1 MTINS
6 SDSGATPIA
15 HVRARLTGRLSTT
28 AVVFMVVAAAA
39 PLSVVASTVPLG
51 IAAGN
56 GAAYPATYV
65 VCLVPLLL
73 FAVGLTS
80 MARHVPRA
88 GGFYTFIAH
97 GMGRHSG
104 VGAGYLALLS
114 YTALQ
119 GAVYAYFGA
128 VVEGF
133 VSSHGG
139 PDVSWYLYA
148 LAAMG
153 AVGAL
158 GYRRIELSGRVLG
171 VLLICEVGIVLVLD
185 AAVIG
190 RGGVGGFSTAA
201 LNPTAFGAGAP
212 GIALIFAIAGYIGF
226 EATVVF
232 RDEVRDP
239 DRTIPRATYAAL
251 FLIAGF
257 YTLTSWAIVSAW
269 GDTRAVQMATD
280 NAQGMMTETASRYLG
295 AAAGDLIHVFLIT
308 SIFAAL
314 LSLHNVLARY
324 LFAMGTTAALP
335 SWCGRRHRTHA
346 SPHVASL
353 TQTASAAVLV
363 AVSAATGLDPVNE
376 VFASLAGI
384 SSMGILAL
392 LTLTSAAVVVY
403 FRRVHRTGRRWHTV
417 LAPSLGL
424 LGLAVLLAMTA
435 ANLPLLVGGSD
446 MIAGIIDTLLV
457 GTFLGGIALA
467 AVRRHAGRGEVA
479 PRGVSP

>member
-1 MTINS
+1 MTFNHS
-6 SDSGATPIA
+6 NPNAAPA
-15 HVRARLTGRLSTT
+15 VQVRERLTGRLSTT

-65 VCLVPLLL
+65 VCVVPLLL
-73 FAVGLTS
+73 FAIGLTA
-80 MARHVPRA
+80 MARHVPHA

-104 VGAGYLALLS
+104 LGAGYLALLS

-128 VVEGF
+128 VVKGF

-139 PDVSWYLYA
+139 PDVPWYLYA
-148 LAAMG
+148 LAAMA

-158 GYRRIELSGRVLG
+158 GYRRIELSGKVLG
-171 VLLICEVGIVLVLD
+171 ALLICEVGIVLILD
-185 AAVIG
+185 AAIIR
-190 RGGVGGFSTAA
+190 RGGAEGFSTAA
-201 LNPTAFGAGAP
+201 LAPSAFATGAP
-212 GIALIFAIAGYIGF
+212 GIALIFAITGYIGF
-226 EATVVF
+226 EATIVF

-239 DRTIPRATYAAL
+239 DRTIPRATYTAL
-251 FLIAGF
+251 LLIGGF

-269 GDTRAVQMATD
+269 GDTHAVQMATD
-280 NAQGMMTETASRYLG
+280 NAQGMITSTASRYLG
-295 AAAGDLIHVFLIT
+295 PAAGDLTQIFLIT

-314 LSLHNVLARY
+314 LSLHNVLTRY
-324 LFAMGTTAALP
+324 VFAMGATDALP
-335 SWCGRRHRTHA
+335 SRCGRTHRTHA

-363 AVSAATGLDPVNE
+363 AVSAAAGLDPVTE
-376 VFASLAGI
+376 VFACMAGV
-384 SSMGILAL
+384 SSVGVLAL

-403 FRRVHRTGRRWHTV
+403 FRRVDRARRRWHTV

-446 MIAGIIDTLLV
+446 MLAGIIDTLLV

-467 AVRRHAGRGEVA
+467 AVRRHAGRDEVA
-479 PRGVSP
+479 PWGVSP